1 MRRPTY
7 RLVVQMK
14 IYVVDT
20 CLINKLVDG
29 SVGSDELPKDGQF
42 VASHIQLDELSKTRN
57 TERREKLLNKF
68 SELISEV
75 LPTESFVLDIS
86 RLDEARLGDGVRYHA
101 IKEDLDARNKSKPN
115 NTHDALIA
123 EVAMKNGYTL
133 LTTDFDLYQTA
144 YKQGIGVM
152 YWTTTSRK

>member
-1 MRRPTY
+1 
-7 RLVVQMK
+7 MK
-14 IYVVDT
+14 KYVVDT

-29 SVGSDELPKDGQF
+29 SVSPDELPKDGSF
-42 VASHIQLDELSKTRN
+42 VASHIQFDELSKTKN
-57 TERREKLLNKF
+57 PERKAKLLKKF
-68 SELISEV
+68 IELINEV

-86 RLDEARLGDGVRYHA
+86 RLDDARLGDGVRYRE
-101 IKEDLDARNKSKPN
+101 IKEELDARNKSKSN
-115 NTHDALIA
+115 NVHDALIA

-152 YWTTTSRK
+152 YWTTNSRR